1 MKQIKYKL
9 KEHFDNNDINL
20 SSFEN
25 NAGLKRNV
33 IYNILY
39 DKSKN
44 PTIENVVKIAEAL
57 NCSID
62 ELLGREEYFKNYI
75 KNHRSE
81 IEYNAKLFNEIR
93 ETVNNYIENNKIP
106 KISLGDIFYLIE
118 EIYEYSRNSNDGIL
132 DEKFA
137 LWILKN
143 QLNAN

>member
-9 KEHFDNNDINL
+9 KEHFDNNEINL

-25 NAGLKRNV
+25 KAGLKRNV

-44 PTIENVVKIAEAL
+44 PTIENVIKIAEAL
-57 NCSID
+57 NCSVD

-75 KNHRSE
+75 KNHRSK
-81 IEYNAKLFNEIR
+81 IEYNAKLFDEIQ
-93 ETVNNYIENNKIP
+93 ETVNKYIEDNKIH
-106 KISLGDIFYLIE
+106 KTSLGDIIYLIE
-118 EIYEYSRNSNDGIL
+118 EIYEYSKNSNNSVL

-143 QLNAN
+143 QLNTH